1 MKKKTDYIIVGIL
14 LIAIIATSMYLI
26 IGNKNDKKTQ
36 NKNEEERKI
45 NSEKFSKEYTEL
57 NDENVYTYKNADEII
72 KILEHGTGI
81 VYLGFP
87 ECPWCQRY
95 VVYLNEV
102 AKKEDLEEIY
112 YYNIREDRENN
123 TKKYQKMVSIL
134 SENLQYD
141 KEGNK
146 RIYAP
151 SIIAIKDGKI
161 VGFDDETAYDTKN
174 HATPDEYWTDDEIKD
189 LKKKLTTMIE
199 KVNENMCTDCNK

>member
-1 MKKKTDYIIVGIL
+1 MKNKKDYIIVGVL
-14 LIAIIATSMYLI
+14 VIAIIATCLYFFTAN
-26 IGNKNDKKTQ
+26 NKTPEENNTKT
-36 NKNEEERKI
+36 E

-57 NDENVYTYKNADEII
+57 KGDNAYTYKNIDEII

-102 AKKEDLEEIY
+102 AKKENLEEIY
-112 YYNIREDRENN
+112 YYNIKKDREDN
-123 TKKYQKMVSIL
+123 TDDYQKLVSL
-134 SENLQYD
+134 LEENLQYD

-151 SIIAIKDGKI
+151 SVIAVKSGKI
-161 VGFDDETAYDTKN
+161 IGFDDETAYDTKG
-174 HATPDEYWTDDEIKD
+174 HATPNEYWTDEEVKD
-189 LKKKLTTMIE
+189 LKEKLTTMIKE
-199 KVNENMCTDCNK
+199 VNKSMCTDCNK